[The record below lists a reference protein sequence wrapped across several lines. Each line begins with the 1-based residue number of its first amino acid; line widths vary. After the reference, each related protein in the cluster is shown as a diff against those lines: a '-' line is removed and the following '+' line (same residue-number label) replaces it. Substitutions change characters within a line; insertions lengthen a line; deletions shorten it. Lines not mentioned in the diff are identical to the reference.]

1 MITGAVTA
9 FGEAVIPLRIV
20 GSTGEVLD
28 IEAVIDTGF
37 NGFLTLPTAVID
49 DLRLP
54 WRRRGRAVLAD
65 GTETI
70 FDTYDGSVV
79 WDGQGRRV
87 AVDAAESEPLVGMA
101 LLGGF
106 ELTIAVTKGGQVTI
120 QTL

>member
-87 AVDAAESEPLVGMA
+87 AVDGADSEPLVGMA